1 MSELLTVAEV
11 AQVMRCSDDAV
22 VRRFAKM
29 PGVIDLGR
37 AETRNKRRYRVL
49 RIPKAVVEKFLS
61 TKAGHPVHVEAPARP
76 ERRRQSNNWKNLAVL
91 NLAKIGKQNGCED
104 RETFKQIAHHARWLA
119 ASIPEEYWAEICSPT
134 NLMLW
139 DDEEEK

>member
-11 AQVMRCSDDAV
+11 ASVLKCSDDAV
-22 VRRFAKM
+22 VRRFSKM

-61 TKAGHPVHVEAPARP
+61 TKAGHPVHVDAPARP

-91 NLAKIGKQNGCED
+91 NLAKIGKQNGCTD
-104 RETFKQIAHHARWLA
+104 KETYKQIAHHAKWLA
-119 ASIPEEYWAEICSPT
+119 VSVPEEYWKEVCSPT
-134 NLMLW
+134 NPMLW
-139 DDEEEK
+139 DDGE